1 MCINFSCTSFL
12 FEKEIYMDGELT
24 FTADYLAYITGI
36 TLNATPLNNKFLL
49 TKNPYIQVKM

>member
-1 MCINFSCTSFL
+1 
-12 FEKEIYMDGELT
+12 MDGELT